1 MWKRQKIKLFI
12 FSAVWGFHDFG
23 KMVFLI
29 TDSQEKD
36 VVEGETEE
44 ESEETSPEEAL
55 DEGSL
60 KLHLP

>member
-1 MWKRQKIKLFI
+1 
-12 FSAVWGFHDFG
+12 
-23 KMVFLI
+23 MVFLI